1 MACGRA
7 SSTRPWATCGER
19 RLADLLSEAMP
30 DFRDGLDVATD
41 PTCKRCVCSLR
52 VGLRTKLW

>member
-1 MACGRA
+1 M
-7 SSTRPWATCGER
+7 RPCFFHPAVGNLRER

-41 PTCKRCVCSLR
+41 PTCKRCVCSLQ
-52 VGLRTKLW
+52 VSLRTKLW